1 VDYQEA
7 IDFLF
12 PLHRFGIKPGF
23 ERINA
28 LLQVLGAPEKR
39 LGKIVHIAGTNG
51 KGTVAA
57 CMASIFQ
64 AAGRK
69 TGLFT
74 SPHLVE
80 FTERIRIDGRE
91 ISRRK
96 IAEYCTRLKPAVIE
110 HGATFF
116 EVTTAMA
123 FAFFAEEGVDVSVIE
138 TGMGGRLDATNVV
151 RGEIVII
158 PSIGLDHTAWLGET
172 EREIAS
178 EKAAIIKPGSRVYT
192 AVPEGDSLDEIRKA
206 VSRCGADL
214 FILRQESLFRVH
226 GVQPGQLDLEIRLAP
241 EESLRLKVPLT
252 GSFHASNVT
261 LAAMAAYDAGISA
274 RDIAAGLSR
283 LTSTGYRARLER
295 VSCRPFV
302 MLDVSHNPVGMQ
314 KTVEALREIRGCFRS
329 LFVLIGVASDK
340 DALGIVRPLVELAS
354 LFVTVELPSE
364 RTLPADALGA
374 VCLQAGA
381 EEVRVCHTSQEGMEL
396 LCALA
401 GPEDMIL
408 VTGSFFLAGEVTA
421 SGRWCDSG
429 REAGTI

>member
-1 VDYQEA
+1 MDYQEA

-12 PLHRFGIKPGF
+12 PLHRFGIRPGF
-23 ERINA
+23 ERVNA
-28 LLQVLGAPEKR
+28 LLQVLGNPEKR
-39 LGKIVHIAGTNG
+39 LGKVVHIAGTNG

-64 AAGRK
+64 ASGRN

-74 SPHLVE
+74 SPHLVD

-116 EVTTAMA
+116 EVTTAIA
-123 FAFFAEEGVDVSVIE
+123 FAYFAEEGVDVSVIE

-151 RGEIVII
+151 MGEIVII

-172 EREIAS
+172 EREIAF

-192 AVPEGDSLDEIRKA
+192 AVGEGDSLDEIRQA
-206 VSRCGADL
+206 A
-214 FILRQESLFRVH
+214 LRSLAELNVVQEDSCYRVL
-226 GVQPGQLDLEIRLAP
+226 GVRPGQLDLEIRLSP
-241 EESLRLKVPLT
+241 DESLRVQAPLT
-252 GSFHASNVT
+252 GSFHAANVT
-261 LAAMAAYDAGISA
+261 LAAMAAHAAGISG
-274 RDIAAGLSR
+274 RDIATGLLR
-283 LTSTGYRARLER
+283 LVSTGYRARLEC
-295 VSCRPFV
+295 VSSRPLV
-302 MLDVSHNPVGMQ
+302 MLDVSHNPDGMR
-314 KTVEALREIRGCFRS
+314 KTVEALREIRGSFRS

-340 DALGIVRPLVELAS
+340 DALGIVRPLVELAR

-364 RTLPADALGA
+364 RTLSAEALGA
-374 VCLQAGA
+374 LCIEAGA
-381 EEVRVCHTSQEGMEL
+381 EEVRVSHTSQEGLDL
-396 LCALA
+396 LCAFA

-421 SGRWCDSG
+421 SGRWSG
-429 REAGTI
+429 SLGEAGAI